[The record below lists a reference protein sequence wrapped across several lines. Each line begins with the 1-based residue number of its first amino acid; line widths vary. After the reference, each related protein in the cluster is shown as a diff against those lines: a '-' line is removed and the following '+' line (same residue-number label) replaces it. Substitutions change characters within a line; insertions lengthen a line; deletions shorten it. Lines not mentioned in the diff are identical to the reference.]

1 MFIGDVNYPCDF
13 GFFIERIPE
22 WEYDTLKNG
31 FMFMMINSELYPK
44 SVRTTTLSSEFADL
58 LAENSA
64 MKNPVIDKELYHS
77 DSETLFTAMAERT
90 HGKDYDALYDCSFLI
105 PFQEINDEG
114 WNIFIISD
122 GDNIKLM
129 AGIWQDEKLLYHDE
143 IEMPAKKYF
152 DTIAELEKF
161 YDTL

>member
-22 WEYDTLKNG
+22 WEDDTLKNG

-44 SVRTTTLSSEFADL
+44 SARTTTLSSEFADL

-77 DSETLFTAMAERT
+77 DSKTLFTAMAERT
-90 HGKDYDALYDCSFLI
+90 HGKDYDALYDCSFLM
-105 PFQEINDEG
+105 PFHEITDEG

-122 GDNIKLM
+122 GDNVKLM
-129 AGIWQDEKLLYHDE
+129 TGKWQDEKLLYHDE